1 MKRARF
7 LAPARRE
14 FLAQVAY
21 YQNEVPG
28 LGARFVAAVE
38 DATARALAFP
48 LTGSVAS
55 KDVRRVFVYDFPFA
69 IVYRPQP
76 DGILVVAVAH
86 HSRRPEYW
94 HDRVHEAADSTY
106 SPVGTNV

>member
-21 YQNEVPG
+21 YQKETPG
-28 LGARFVAAVE
+28 LGARFTAAVE
-38 DATARALAFP
+38 AATARALAFP
-48 LTGSVAS
+48 LTGSAIS
-55 KDVRRVFVYDFPFA
+55 KNTRRVFVYDFPFA
-69 IVYRPQP
+69 VIYRVQP

-94 HDRVHEAADSTY
+94 HYRVHERAGSAY